1 MYLREDNEGLVYLD
15 GMKGDSHTIRGIYLG
30 VVLDNLS
37 VSVPACARRCGHVSE
52 ETKNADRMCPWGIMM
67 AVGSSVVLGFGYIL
81 ALLFSVQVHH
91 PAISHK

>member
-1 MYLREDNEGLVYLD
+1 MRAWCVRIESGAIPYHYGYL
-15 GMKGDSHTIRGIYLG
+15 SRG
-30 VVLDNLS
+30 VLDILS

-91 PAISHK
+91 PAISHQ